1 MYEVIYKFAD
11 MEDGLHVYE
20 VGDKFPREGV
30 KVSGRRIA
38 ELASTKNKIGQV
50 LIKKIQVEEEPE
62 VEEGFDVEE
71 ASEIE
76 EPKKQ

>member
-20 VGDKFPREGV
+20 VGDKYPRDGV

-38 ELASTKNKIGQV
+38 ELASTENKIGQV
-50 LIKKIQVEEEPE
+50 LIKVIPEAEEKEVPE
-62 VEEGFDVEE
+62 AG
-71 ASEIE
+71 E
-76 EPKKQ
+76 EPKKEKKTAKKQ